1 MVKARYLGWRT
12 ERKCTTRTDRKERK
26 LGELERQ
33 QEASRAGRRR
43 QERNQETTTKD
54 LITAQSS
61 STPSTSETIPVST
74 AQEPIKTTKK
84 RKQKS
89 KTSAGIEEK
98 FLRGER
104 SDSEDPETSEQP
116 RKSGGLN
123 EFMKDVKQRASQGRN
138 TSRQLEWEWKP
149 NMGVSRRKFFL

>member
-1 MVKARYLGWRT
+1 MG
-12 ERKCTTRTDRKERK
+12 KERK

-43 QERNQETTTKD
+43 QERSKDADSASLKALTTD
-54 LITAQSS
+54 PTAL
-61 STPSTSETIPVST
+61 STSTSETTNPT
-74 AQEPIKTTKK
+74 CQPTTSKK

-104 SDSEDPETSEQP
+104 SDSEDPETLEQP
-116 RKSGGLN
+116 RKSEGLN
-123 EFMKDVKQRASQGRN
+123 EIMKNVKQRASQGRN
-138 TSRQLEWEWKP
+138 TSRELEWEWKP